1 MKKNR
6 AFILSMLVVGLA
18 LGTAWAVRGRF
29 GHEQGAA
36 WAGAIGALS
45 LILAAKRKDWYPK
58 IFRVAMAA
66 AVGWGTG
73 GVMSYGLIVGYGR
86 STDFGNAFYGLLML
100 FLVGGLH
107 GFLGGGFVGLSLLS
121 SREYRIPWHS
131 LITEMI
137 ALGLLAYGMLVLQ
150 LEWFMTPPRSEM
162 WAACLGAAI
171 ALAWF
176 TVRHQYTAVLKVAV
190 CAAMGAGFGFAF
202 GNFLQTLGAVSGLNF
217 NFWNVMEY
225 SIGFFGG
232 IGMAYGVFTSS
243 WPRVVDLPPA
253 RSNIL
258 PILFVTLLIP
268 FVVWE
273 QSFVTE
279 RFRFDLTPQASA
291 WVIPLFKGVALLA
304 VLLLSGYCLW
314 KNARRA
320 EAWQTET
327 GTKNIFLM
335 YTGLYIAFSFLMTGV
350 LVHPPEQYL
359 YLVNLLVI
367 GYLIPKTTGVFKVG
381 EVRPVRWAT
390 GLLVTVIV
398 IALLAGIASGSHDG
412 LRGSQTRF
420 GNP

>member
-1 MKKNR
+1 
-6 AFILSMLVVGLA
+6 
-18 LGTAWAVRGRF
+18 
-29 GHEQGAA
+29 
-36 WAGAIGALS
+36 
-45 LILAAKRKDWYPK
+45 
-58 IFRVAMAA
+58 
-66 AVGWGTG
+66 
-73 GVMSYGLIVGYGR
+73 
-86 STDFGNAFYGLLML
+86 
-100 FLVGGLH
+100 
-107 GFLGGGFVGLSLLS
+107 
-121 SREYRIPWHS
+121 
-131 LITEMI
+131 
-137 ALGLLAYGMLVLQ
+137 
-150 LEWFMTPPRSEM
+150 
-162 WAACLGAAI
+162 
-171 ALAWF
+171 
-176 TVRHQYTAVLKVAV
+176 
-190 CAAMGAGFGFAF
+190 
-202 GNFLQTLGAVSGLNF
+202 
-217 NFWNVMEY
+217 
-225 SIGFFGG
+225 
-232 IGMAYGVFTSS
+232 
-243 WPRVVDLPPA
+243 
-253 RSNIL
+253 
-258 PILFVTLLIP
+258 
-268 FVVWE
+268 
-273 QSFVTE
+273 VTE